1 MGDCPVD
8 CHVATLSAVTAPT
21 QSTPTAV
28 VNYRESPCLSF
39 GQYRFNISIHTYGTK
54 YRVGQRRGGKVI
66 WRVDRHTRVGVN
78 CLAAL

>member
-39 GQYRFNISIHTYGTK
+39 GQYRFRYTHM
-54 YRVGQRRGGKVI
+54 GQNTAWAEAGRQGDLE
-66 WRVDRHTRVGVN
+66 DR
-78 CLAAL
+78 